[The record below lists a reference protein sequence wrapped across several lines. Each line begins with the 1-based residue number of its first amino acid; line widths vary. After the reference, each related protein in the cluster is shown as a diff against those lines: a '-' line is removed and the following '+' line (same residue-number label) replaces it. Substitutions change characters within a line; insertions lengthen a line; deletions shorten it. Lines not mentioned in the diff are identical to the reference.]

1 MLIRKDWT
9 GFKEER
15 GYSRE
20 RQSKK
25 NKRQMT
31 EFWALGCMVRKKS
44 LSPGANMQ
52 YLPCSSVK
60 SESGGW
66 ILVTVVMVTVVMVT
80 VVMVIVGV
88 GVSRGRHTVSVISHQ
103 AFVQA

>member
-1 MLIRKDWT
+1 MRDRILGNRVHRPQVQERELIPTCNLW
-9 GFKEER
+9 
-15 GYSRE
+15 SM
-20 RQSKK
+20 Q
-25 NKRQMT
+25 
-31 EFWALGCMVRKKS
+31 L
-44 LSPGANMQ
+44 Q

-80 VVMVIVGV
+80 VVMVIVRV

-103 AFVQA
+103 AFVQARLFPIFLKDNTAP